1 MTEQNI
7 IQTVVKELKK
17 YPGIKFSKKNDS
29 ELKIFGRE
37 NTGFDIL
44 LLLGG
49 RDNMLYFGPFH
60 WHFDNSEEEINE
72 MLDYIAFGLAGIA
85 RLKEYSIK
93 GKGYK
98 WTIQMQD
105 QDGNWLDD
113 ETMALMNIKFNAESD
128 VKYLQNE
135 IIPKDIL
142 YDDSETNDL
151 K

>member
-1 MTEQNI
+1 
-7 IQTVVKELKK
+7 
-17 YPGIKFSKKNDS
+17 
-29 ELKIFGRE
+29 
-37 NTGFDIL
+37 
-44 LLLGG
+44 
-49 RDNMLYFGPFH
+49 MLYFGPFH
-60 WHFDNSEEEINE
+60 WHFDNSEEETNE
-72 MLDYIAFGLAGIA
+72 MLDYIAFGLEGIA

-98 WTIQMQD
+98 WTVQMQD

-113 ETMALMNIKFNAESD
+113 ETMALVNIKFNAEYD